1 MSERQRPG
9 AASVAEVADRAAVLR
24 RLELDVLRRL
34 DGSAAGDHQTRTTG
48 PGAER
53 AGARAYEPGDDAR
66 LIDWNLTARS
76 AETFVRTT
84 EADREI
90 DTWIIAD
97 RSASLDFGTAGSE
110 KRDVVLGAAAAFA
123 MLTVRGHNRLGLL
136 LAGTAAV
143 AGTTPGRHHPP
154 RTGRGWLMATLA
166 AVHDTPRQSGAPDA
180 QDDVGGAMRQL
191 LVAQQRRS
199 QIVVISD
206 FLGADTWVQPLHNLA
221 LRHQV
226 VAVHV
231 TDPRELDL
239 PAVGMLAVVD
249 TETGRQ
255 RYVQTRSPALRSRY
269 AAAAAAR
276 SAGIEHAVVASG
288 AEYLH
293 LSTDRDWLSDSLV
306 FATGRKARLG
316 VAAQRPGAVR
326 FTTAAV
332 PPASFTPPSASTG
345 IPR

>member
-1 MSERQRPG
+1 MSERPRPG
-9 AASVAEVADRAAVLR
+9 STSLAEVADRAAVLR
-24 RLELDVLRRL
+24 RLELAVLRRL
-34 DGSAAGDHQTRTTG
+34 DGSASGDHLTRTIG
-48 PGAER
+48 PGTER
-53 AGARAYEPGDDAR
+53 AGAKAYEPGDDAR

-97 RSASLDFGTAGSE
+97 RSASLDFGTVGSE

-136 LAGTAAV
+136 V
-143 AGTTPGRHHPP
+143 AGTTPSQHYSP
-154 RTGRGWLMATLA
+154 RTGRGWLMAALA
-166 AVHDTPRQSGAPDA
+166 AVHDTPRQSGVPGT
-180 QDDVGGAMRQL
+180 DDDLAGALRQL
-191 LVAQQRRS
+191 LVTQQRRS
-199 QIVVISD
+199 QIIVMSD
-206 FLGADTWVQPLHNLA
+206 FLGADTWVQPLRNLA
-221 LRHQV
+221 VRHQV
-226 VAVHV
+226 IAVHV
-231 TDPRELDL
+231 TDPRELAL
-239 PAVGMLAVVD
+239 PEVGMLAVVD

-255 RYVQTRSPALRSRY
+255 RYVRTQSRGLRDRY

-276 SAGIEHAVVASG
+276 SAGIQSAVMVSG

-316 VAAQRPGAVR
+316 VAAMQRPGAAP
-326 FTTAAV
+326 TMTSAQA
-332 PPASFTPPSASTG
+332 TPPSVPPSVTAG
-345 IPR
+345 ISR

>member
-1 MSERQRPG
+1 MSSRRARTDAG
-9 AASVAEVADRAAVLR
+9 AARAGSTSVAQVADRAAVLR
-24 RLELDVLRRL
+24 RLELAVVRRL
-34 DGSAAGDHQTRTTG
+34 DGSAAGDHLTRTSG
-48 PGAER
+48 PGTER

-123 MLTVRGHNRLGLL
+123 MLTVRGHNRLGVL
-136 LAGTAAV
+136 V
-143 AGTTPGRHHPP
+143 AGVTPVRHHPP
-154 RTGRGWLMATLA
+154 RTGRGWLMAGLA
-166 AVHDTPRQSGAPDA
+166 VVHDTARQAGMPSAD
-180 QDDVGGAMRQL
+180 DDVSGAMRQL

-206 FLGADTWVQPLHNLA
+206 FLGPDTWVQPMRNLA
-221 LRHQV
+221 VRHQV

-231 TDPRELDL
+231 TDPRELEL
-239 PAVGMLAVVD
+239 PDVGMLAVVD

-255 RYVQTRSPALRSRY
+255 RYVRTGSPALRADY

-293 LSTDRDWLSDSLV
+293 LSTDRDWLSDALV
-306 FATGRKARLG
+306 FATGRKSRLG
-316 VAAQRPGAVR
+316 V
-326 FTTAAV
+326 TASA
-332 PPASFTPPSASTG
+332 PSTRPSAPAG
-345 IPR
+345 ISR

>member
-1 MSERQRPG
+1 MINRPQPVS
-9 AASVAEVADRAAVLR
+9 ASVAEVADRAAVLR

-34 DGSAAGDHQTRTTG
+34 DGSASGDHLTRTTG
-48 PGAER
+48 PGTER
-53 AGARAYEPGDDAR
+53 AGARAYQPGDDAR

-123 MLTVRGHNRLGLL
+123 MLTVRGHNRLGML
-136 LAGTAAV
+136 V
-143 AGTTPGRHHPP
+143 AGATPVQHHSP
-154 RTGRGWLMATLA
+154 RTGRGWLMAALA
-166 AVHDTPRQSGAPDA
+166 SVHDTPRQSGAPGSD
-180 QDDVGGAMRQL
+180 DDVAGAMRQL

-199 QIVVISD
+199 QIIVISD
-206 FLGADTWVQPLHNLA
+206 FLGADTWVQPLRNLA
-221 LRHQV
+221 LRHRV

-231 TDPRELDL
+231 TDPRELEL

-255 RYVQTRSPALRSRY
+255 RYVRTQAPGLRARY

-316 VAAQRPGAVR
+316 VAASQRPGASAFR
-326 FTTAAV
+326 PSA
-332 PPASFTPPSASTG
+332 PPTPPSAPAG

>member
-1 MSERQRPG
+1 MNERPRPG
-9 AASVAEVADRAAVLR
+9 SASVADVADRAAVLR

-34 DGSAAGDHQTRTTG
+34 DGSASGDHLTRTTG
-48 PGAER
+48 PGTER
-53 AGARAYEPGDDAR
+53 GGARAYEPGDDAR

-110 KRDVVLGAAAAFA
+110 KRDVVLGATAAFA
-123 MLTVRGHNRLGLL
+123 MLTVRGHNRLGVLV
-136 LAGTAAV
+136 AGTAPAQ
-143 AGTTPGRHHPP
+143 HHSP
-154 RTGRGWLMATLA
+154 RTGRGWLMAALA
-166 AVHDTPRQSGAPDA
+166 AVHDTPRQSGVPGADA
-180 QDDVGGAMRQL
+180 DVAGAMRQL
-191 LVAQQRRS
+191 LAAQQRRS
-199 QIVVISD
+199 QIVVVSD
-206 FLGADTWVQPLHNLA
+206 FLGADTWVQPLRNLA

-231 TDPRELDL
+231 TDPREFSL

-255 RYVQTRSPALRSRY
+255 RYVQTQSPGLRARY

-276 SAGIEHAVVASG
+276 SVGIERAVSSSG

-293 LSTDRDWLSDSLV
+293 LSTDRDWLSDSLT

-316 VAAQRPGAVR
+316 VAAAHPPGVGRSATPATPPTS
-326 FTTAAV
+326 FTQ
-332 PPASFTPPSASTG
+332 PPAPVG
-345 IPR
+345 ISR